1 MKKFLLTIVFSIGL
15 VSMLNAQWVSPGDG
29 TIYIMDNLVELSNG
43 CVTWDQT
50 NSIYY
55 IHNDITISAN
65 DKLFLNKDD
74 KLSYIEFDDNYILT
88 IKGSIEAH
96 GTNENSYL
104 VFRMNG
110 HIRIEDT
117 TDPNMFTCC
126 YFYQTNGIQIIN
138 SEVVFDTCAFAFC
151 HTQQQNSVV
160 DFLNCNPV
168 FTNCHFHY
176 NEGAA
181 ISSPANGQG
190 SPQIIDCLFCDNV
203 TESINVPQ
211 INLGP
216 GAEDTI
222 YMIGNRVIFDS
233 SSHAIR
239 RAGGIS
245 IADLIGVGST
255 KVLMKNNSITG
266 GRYGYNQQGK
276 NISSVIDNNYFH
288 SNSYSD
294 NAMNGGSGI
303 SIYGIDENNKAK
315 LRNNKITNNRWGIT
329 VINAADVDLGTMDDW
344 GYNEIHGNDT
354 SGIINGGVI
363 FDLYN
368 NSNCDIMA
376 IGNDWGTNKEHYIE
390 YHIFHKHDNSSL
402 GLVTFV
408 PFIGDDNVNEST
420 TAAFEISPNPI
431 SNGMLNLTF
440 KDATPFELTI
450 YNIKGQIVAT
460 QHIDN
465 QIYTINIESLKSG
478 IYFVEARNE
487 TRKLVKKIIIE

>member
-1 MKKFLLTIVFSIGL
+1 MMRKLLLISVLLLAFGL
-15 VSMLNAQWVSPGDG
+15 TTYAQWSSPGNG
-29 TIYIMDNLVELSNG
+29 TTYTMDDLVELSNG

-50 NSIYY
+50 NIYY

-65 DKLFLNKDD
+65 DKLLLNKND

-96 GTNENSYL
+96 GTDENSNL

-117 TDPNMFTCC
+117 TDPNLFTCC

-138 SEVVFDTCAFAFC
+138 SEVVFDTCAFGFC
-151 HTQQQNSVV
+151 HIQQQNSVV

-168 FTNCHFHY
+168 FTNCEFHY
-176 NEGAA
+176 NKGAA

-190 SPQIIDCLFCDNV
+190 SPQIMDCLFYDNV

-222 YMIGNRVIFDS
+222 YMIGNRVIFDAS
-233 SSHAIR
+233 SLAIR

-245 IADLIGVGST
+245 IADFMGVGST

-266 GRYGYNQQGK
+266 GRYGYNQQGR

-329 VINAADVDLGTMDDW
+329 VINAADVDLGTMNDW

-376 IGNDWGTNKEHYIE
+376 IGNDWGTNREHIVE
-390 YHIFHKHDNSSL
+390 YHIFHQNDNPSL
-402 GLVTFV
+402 GLVTFM
-408 PFIGDDNVNEST
+408 PFIGYDAINEAET
-420 TAAFEISPNPI
+420 TGFEIYPNPI
-431 SNGMLNLTF
+431 SNGLFSLIL
-440 KDATPFELTI
+440 DEETPSEVVI
-450 YNIKGQIVAT
+450 YNFNGQKVMSQI
-460 QHIDN
+460 IDN
-465 QIYTINIESLKSG
+465 KVNNINVNTLESG
-478 IYFVEARNE
+478 IYLVE
-487 TRKLVKKIIIE
+487 VKNANKTMVKRIVIE